1 MSNLIKIWYYYE
13 SYGIIFI
20 KLNFKG
26 YCNEKII
33 CSMLLLGT
41 ITSTGIVPNATN
53 NVDKASRGWSKSQGY
68 YTDNIAI

>member
-1 MSNLIKIWYYYE
+1 MK
-13 SYGIIFI
+13 
-20 KLNFKG
+20 
-26 YCNEKII
+26 KII

-68 YTDNIAI
+68 YTDNIAIW